1 MSAMLFLKF
10 RIGSESY
17 ALDAAQIAEVLPLV
31 QITRVPQAPIGV
43 AGLINYRGRFVPV
56 VDLSELMFGE
66 PARPHIST
74 RLILVRYG
82 EHLLGLIAEQA
93 TETMRREAASFADS
107 GIAND
112 AAPYLGPVTHDGGQ
126 LIRWLEVQK
135 LLPAAV
141 SSVLFRRAEENAWS
155 TPESPRC

>member
-1 MSAMLFLKF
+1 MLFLKF

-17 ALDAAQIAEVLPLV
+17 ALDTAQIVEVLPLLE
-31 QITRVPQAPIGV
+31 IAPIPQAPVGV
-43 AGLINYRGRFVPV
+43 AGLVNYRGAPVPV
-56 VDLSELMFGE
+56 IDLSELTLGQ

-93 TETMRREAASFADS
+93 TETMRREAGSFADS
-107 GIAND
+107 GIANEE
-112 AAPYLGPVTHDGGQ
+112 APYLGPVTEDRGR
-126 LIRWLEVQK
+126 LVRWIEVQK

-141 SSVLFRRAEENAWS
+141 SKVLFRQAEENAWS

>member
-1 MSAMLFLKF
+1 MMAMLFLKF

-17 ALDAAQIAEVLPLV
+17 ALDTAQIVEVLPLLE
-31 QITRVPQAPIGV
+31 IAPIPQAPVGV
-43 AGLINYRGRFVPV
+43 AGLVNYRGAPVPV
-56 VDLSELMFGE
+56 IDLSELTLGQ

-93 TETMRREAASFADS
+93 TDTMRREPGDFVDPGVASDT
-107 GIAND
+107 
-112 AAPYLGPVTHDGGQ
+112 APHLGPVTQDGGR
-126 LIRWLEVQK
+126 LIRRIEAQK

-141 SSVLFRRAEENAWS
+141 SKVLFRQAEENAWS

>member
-1 MSAMLFLKF
+1 MLYLKF
-10 RIGSESY
+10 RIGTESY
-17 ALDAAQIAEVLPLV
+17 ALDTAQIVEVLPLL
-31 QITRVPQAPIGV
+31 QITRVPQAPAGV
-43 AGLINYRGRFVPV
+43 AGLINYRGRSVPV
-56 VDLSELMFGE
+56 VDLSELMLGE

-82 EHLLGLIAEQA
+82 EHLLGLVAEQA
-93 TETMRREAASFADS
+93 TEMMRREAASFADS
-107 GIAND
+107 GIASD

-126 LIRWLEVQK
+126 LIRWIDVQK

-141 SSVLFRRAEENAWS
+141 SSVLFRQAEESAWS